1 MNVIIVGIGL
11 IGGSM
16 ARDLRRKYPE
26 VSIYGMDASASH
38 LEEAIRL
45 QLIDGI
51 AGSKE
56 FSEADISYS

>member
-16 ARDLRRKYPE
+16 ARDLRCKYPE

-38 LEEAIRL
+38 LEKLLGFNLLTALRAQKNFQRL
-45 QLIDGI
+45 ILL
-51 AGSKE
+51 
-56 FSEADISYS
+56 